1 MNEIIPENELPK
13 RMPHRG
19 AKMRYPWRE
28 LELGH
33 GFMFS
38 ANIMPQSARV
48 MASQMGKALDRDFYV
63 FMGED
68 GRLYCKRVDSTVIRS
83 RAQVIPQDEDGNYIR
98 PQAEVKPAAEL
109 PKAIEGTL
117 VGQSRKT
124 ASGSDAQPQFRD
136 PWNDPDP
143 DVPVGAVHPR
153 EGIIETDEEDE
164 EI

>member
-1 MNEIIPENELPK
+1 MTVLDEFPK

-19 AKMRYPWRE
+19 MKMRYPWRE
-28 LELGH
+28 LELGQ
-33 GFMFS
+33 GFVFS

-48 MASQMGKALDRDFYV
+48 MASQMGKALARDFYV

-68 GRLYCKRVDSTVIRS
+68 GRLYCKRVDSTVLRS
-83 RAQVIPQDEDGNYIR
+83 RLEVIPQDADGQYIR
-98 PQAEVKPAAEL
+98 PLAEARPAAEL
-109 PKAIEGTL
+109 PRAVEGTI

-124 ASGSDAQPQFRD
+124 DAGADAQPQFKD

-153 EGIIETDEEDE
+153 EGVVETEEDGD
-164 EI
+164 I